1 MSRPL
6 LIQSLHPLIKNIVL
20 HPLIKAIVL
29 HPLIKGMGLHPL
41 IKDIVL
47 RPLIK
52 DMVLH
57 PLMKDIVLHPLI
69 KDIVL
74 HPLITAIM
82 LHLLITVTILHP
94 LIKGIT
100 LRQPL
105 MPRPLVK
112 AWRLVLRT
120 WILINQYQKT
130 GHGRMKMKMINWIR
144 HINQQEDQFLSTRWQ
159 HYTSC
164 RT

>member
-1 MSRPL
+1 MPHPL
-6 LIQSLHPLIKNIVL
+6 LIQNPHQLIKDIVL
-20 HPLIKAIVL
+20 HPLIKGMGL

-47 RPLIK
+47 
-52 DMVLH
+52 H
-57 PLMKDIVLHPLI
+57 PLLKDII
-69 KDIVL
+69 L

-82 LHLLITVTILHP
+82 LHLLITVTMLHP
-94 LIKGIT
+94 LIKVII

-112 AWRLVLRT
+112 VWHLVLRT

-130 GHGRMKMKMINWIR
+130 GHGRMKMKTINWIY

-159 HYTSC
+159 HYTSR